1 MDNELL
7 SEFKEHSIDRIERNT
22 PRITKCL
29 EQLSEKEVWQRPNDS
44 SNSIGNLILH
54 ICGNMRQYIISS
66 IGGEQDRRERDKE
79 FSATGGYTKAEL
91 LQRLETTVN
100 EAVQVV
106 KDATI
111 DELLRIRSVQGYN
124 YSGVGNIIHV
134 TEHYSYHAGQVAFW
148 TKLLKN
154 KDLGFY
160 ANINLNVKNEL

>member
-1 MDNELL
+1 MNNELL

-22 PRITKCL
+22 PRVATCL
-29 EQLSEKEVWQRPNDS
+29 EQLSEEDVWQSPNDI

-66 IGGEQDRRERDKE
+66 IGGEEDRRERDKE

-91 LQRLETTVN
+91 LQKLETTVN

-106 KDATI
+106 KDAGI
-111 DELLRIRSVQGYN
+111 DELLRIRSVQGYS

-134 TEHYSYHAGQVAFW
+134 TGHYSYHTGQIAFW

-160 ANINLNVKNEL
+160 ANINLNVKNKR